1 MIAIIY
7 FAVLAAILFVAL
19 RFICGACAMGKS
31 GPEGAVRIPLMA
43 LGWALSLFLTVTFL
57 ICVAFDLIFPGYS
70 MYEAW
75 AGLLPGFVWLTPAG
89 FVIGLVETFL
99 YGWYVALI
107 FGGLF
112 NTIANRGRVA

>member
-19 RFICGACAMGKS
+19 RFICGDCVMGKS

-43 LGWALSLFLTVTFL
+43 LGWALSLFLALTFL
-57 ICVAFDLIFPGYS
+57 ICVAFDLMFPGYA

-112 NTIANRGRVA
+112 NAIANRGRVA